1 MKLVI
6 SKQFQTFIREIGLS
20 LDKIL
25 EKSEIPNLLWK
36 EELVLSPSNYL
47 KFLDELDKELTD
59 EQILAFSDIEKLNT
73 FMPPFFVA
81 LCASNAL
88 EGFKRFATY
97 KKIICPLLIRVEV
110 DKSKEELHLYLSLD
124 IPYSKM
130 PRFTLI
136 NEQLALVSLI
146 RTGTGENIKP
156 VSVKSPYSYS
166 EKLEEFLGTKPEI
179 SDVNVITFRL
189 NDTLL
194 PFITHNNVMWEYLE
208 PELKRR
214 LAVLSSENSFLNLVE
229 KRLFSAIPSDSFSRD
244 EVAASLGVSV
254 RTMQR
259 KLKNQNVTFMQL
271 VQKVQQLLAINY
283 LQVEELTLEEV
294 ANLVG
299 YKEQASFSRAF
310 KQWTGETITQFKAR

>member
-1 MKLVI
+1 MPNVESCFYLYV
-6 SKQFQTFIREIGLS
+6 SKNS
-20 LDKIL
+20 C
-25 EKSEIPNLLWK
+25 S
-36 EELVLSPSNYL
+36 S
-47 KFLDELDKELTD
+47 
-59 EQILAFSDIEKLNT
+59 
-73 FMPPFFVA
+73 
-81 LCASNAL
+81 L